1 MSSLKTMAVLS
12 LALWAIG
19 CSSGPPPKKEMPPM
33 EVSVVEVTQRNVPV
47 HGEWV
52 GTMDGLVNAKIKAQV
67 TGYLLR
73 REYKEGTFVRKGQLL
88 FELDPRTFEAAV
100 SQAQGQLAQARGQLE
115 AAYSQRKTAQAAL
128 SQANS
133 QLLQAKAG
141 LEQAQGGVMQ
151 AEANLA
157 QQQANQGKTQLDED
171 RYRPLAERKA
181 VPQQDLDNAI
191 QNNQVAKAQVAAQ
204 VAQLQTARGQFNS
217 AKAQVEAANSTI
229 QSALAQIS
237 SADAA
242 ITTALAQIESANAQ
256 VETAQLNLGFTKIT
270 SPIDGLAGVAT
281 AQVGDLISPT
291 SDPLTQVSTVDP
303 IKVNFTIPEQEYM
316 RTVKRSPAASRRAE
330 NQKNLRF
337 ELIQSDGSVYPQPG
351 RFYSED
357 RNVGINT
364 GSILLTALFPNP
376 QGNLRP
382 GQYARV
388 RTVRYV
394 EKGALLIPQRAVTEL
409 QDRFQVAVVESDGKV
424 KVQPVKVGERVG
436 KEWIITEG
444 LKSGDKVVV
453 EGTQKVGMLPPGA
466 TVKAV
471 PYDPS
476 ASATPQPSGTPA
488 AAK

>member
-1 MSSLKTMAVLS
+1 MSSLKPVAVLG
-12 LALWAIG
+12 LALCFMG
-19 CSSGPPPKKEMPPM
+19 CSGGPPPKKELPPP
-33 EVSVVEVTQRNVPV
+33 EVAVAEVAQRDVPV
-47 HGEWV
+47 YGEWV
-52 GTMDGLVNAKIKAQV
+52 GTLDGLVNAKIKAQV

-73 REYKEGTFVRKGQLL
+73 REYQEGSFVRKGQLL

-100 SQAQGQLAQARGQLE
+100 AQAQGQLAQARGQLE
-115 AAYSQRKTAQAAL
+115 AANSQRKSAQAAL

-133 QLLQAKAG
+133 QLLLAKAG
-141 LEQAQGGVMQ
+141 LEQAQGMVMQ

-217 AKAQVEAANSTI
+217 AKAQVDAANSTI

-256 VETAQLNLGFTKIT
+256 LQTAQLNLGFTKIT
-270 SPIDGLAGVAT
+270 SPIDGLAGVAS
-281 AQVGDLISPT
+281 AQVGDLISP
-291 SDPLTQVSTVDP
+291 SSEPLTQVSTIDP

-316 RTVKRSPAASRRAE
+316 SSLKRNPAASRRAAFL
-330 NQKNLRF
+330 KTLRF
-337 ELIQSDGSVYPQPG
+337 ELIQSDGSKYPQPG

-357 RNVGINT
+357 RNVTVNT
-364 GSILLTALFPNP
+364 GAILLTALFPNP

-394 EKGALLIPQRAVTEL
+394 QKSALLIPQRAVTEL
-409 QDRFQVAVVESDGKV
+409 QDRYQVAVVGPDQKIAI
-424 KVQPVKVGERVG
+424 QPVKVGERIG
-436 KEWIITEG
+436 QDWIITDG
-444 LKSGDKVVV
+444 LQPGQTVVV
-453 EGTQKVGMLPPGA
+453 EGTQKLGPGA
-466 TVKAV
+466 TVKTK
-471 PYDPS
+471 PYEPQ
-476 ASATPQPSGTPA
+476 ASATPAGP
-488 AAK
+488 K